1 MDIQRPVKELMRTQL
16 TTLSI
21 DDPLTK
27 VEQVFKE
34 NDFHHIPVLD
44 AGKLAGLVSKTDFL
58 FFQKGFAKTKR
69 EEELEAFRLK
79 THRVKEIMT
88 TGLAKLEPSDR
99 ISVALEVFKV
109 NMFHAIPVVED
120 DKLVGI
126 ITTFDIIDELS
137 KD

>member
-27 VEQVFKE
+27 VEQVFEE
-34 NDFHHIPVLD
+34 NSFHHIPVLD

-58 FFQKGFAKTKR
+58 FFRKGFAKTKR

-88 TGLAKLEPSDR
+88 TGLAKLEPSDK

-109 NMFHAIPVVED
+109 NMFHAIPVVEG

-126 ITTFDIIDELS
+126 ITTFDIIEELS